1 MKKETARKLRLC
13 GYALAWLLM
22 LAYPV
27 ARIIQF
33 ECPSEQPTT
42 VLIRVNGFD
51 PYDPFRGS
59 HVRLNTR
66 QELTLPPEA
75 PEARLEP
82 GRKLY
87 YATMQTDE
95 RGVATFTGLHAT
107 RQEIPASILAMKV
120 KHAWCAEK
128 KATADTPASYTCHFS
143 LPFEHFYLN
152 EKEAPKAQELLNH
165 RDAEILLKVKI
176 YRNGDA
182 IAEDILIDG
191 QSVHGLSK
199 P

>member
-1 MKKETARKLRLC
+1 MKQETARKLRLC

-33 ECPSEQPTT
+33 ECPSEPPAT
-42 VLIRVNGFD
+42 VLIRVNCFG

-75 PEARLEP
+75 PEARLES
-82 GRKLY
+82 GQRTY

-95 RGVATFTGLHAT
+95 RGVATFTGLRAT
-107 RQEIPASILAMKV
+107 RQEIPANILAMKV
-120 KHAWCAEK
+120 KHVWCIEV
-128 KATADTPASYTCHFS
+128 KATDATPAGYTCQFN

-152 EKEAPKAQELLNH
+152 ETVAPKAQELLNH

-176 YRNGDA
+176 YRSGDA

-191 QSVHGLSK
+191 QSVYNL
-199 P
+199 